1 MADRKDFELNE
12 FKKNFSEV
20 TKGEVLKFKN
30 DLKEAYEKYLHHG
43 PGSDGITLEEGVVEL
58 EKSKELN
65 EQFNRKREEY
75 VLAEKLFNLPISKYP
90 ELIKMEQDNI
100 MYEEIYSIFKSHQA
114 NVKEWSMMAWSKLDV
129 TQLTQG
135 TEEKEKKVRKL
146 QTKLPNPESISPFV
160 KLRTTIVGF
169 KDSLPLIQQ
178 LKIPAIQERHW
189 KKIMEETGKDLGE
202 INFKTMTLSKVF
214 DLELQNYEE

>member
-1 MADRKDFELNE
+1 MDNLPLSWVDLIEMADRKDFELNE
-12 FKKNFSEV
+12 FKRNFSEV

-30 DLKEAYEKYLHHG
+30 DLKEAYEKYLHGG
-43 PGSDGITLEEGVVEL
+43 PGSDHVQLEEGVIRL
-58 EKSKELN
+58 EESKEQN
-65 EQFNRKREEY
+65 ELFNRKREEY

-90 ELIKMEQDNI
+90 ELIKMEQDNL
-100 MYEEIYSIFKSHQA
+100 MYEEIYNIYKSHQA

-129 TQLTQG
+129 TQLTGG

-146 QTKLPNPESISPFV
+146 QNKLPNPESISPFV

-178 LKIPAIQERHW
+178 LKIPAI
-189 KKIMEETGKDLGE
+189 
-202 INFKTMTLSKVF
+202 
-214 DLELQNYEE
+214 

>member
-1 MADRKDFELNE
+1 MQHQVDNLAQQWADLLEMADRKDFELNE
-12 FKKNFSEV
+12 FKKNFSAV
-20 TKGEVLKFKN
+20 TKSEVNKFKA
-30 DLKEAYEKYLHHG
+30 DLKEAYEKYLHSG
-43 PGSDGITLEEGVVEL
+43 PGSDHITLEEGVVKL
-58 EKSKELN
+58 EESKELN
-65 EQFNRKREEY
+65 EMFSRKREEY

-129 TQLTQG
+129 TQLTSG

-146 QTKLPNPESISPFV
+146 QNKLPNPDSIAPFV

-169 KDSLPLIQQ
+169 KDSLPLIQ
-178 LKIPAIQERHW
+178 
-189 KKIMEETGKDLGE
+189 
-202 INFKTMTLSKVF
+202 
-214 DLELQNYEE
+214 

>member
-1 MADRKDFELNE
+1 
-12 FKKNFSEV
+12 
-20 TKGEVLKFKN
+20 
-30 DLKEAYEKYLHHG
+30 
-43 PGSDGITLEEGVVEL
+43 
-58 EKSKELN
+58 
-65 EQFNRKREEY
+65 
-75 VLAEKLFNLPISKYP
+75 
-90 ELIKMEQDNI
+90 
-100 MYEEIYSIFKSHQA
+100 
-114 NVKEWSMMAWSKLDV
+114 MMAWSKLDV
-129 TQLTQG
+129 TQLTGG

-146 QTKLPNPESISPFV
+146 QNKLPNPDSISPFV

-214 DLELQNYEE
+214 DLELQNYEEQVMAICQEAKEEAKNEENLQKIEIAWKVQNFEILPYKKGSELKGYAIKSPDEIRQLLEDNILIL

>member
-1 MADRKDFELNE
+1 VDNLPLSWVDLIEMADRKDFELNE
-12 FKKNFSEV
+12 FKRNFSEV

-30 DLKEAYEKYLHHG
+30 DLKEAYEKYLHGG
-43 PGSDGITLEEGVVEL
+43 PGSDHVQLEEGVIRL
-58 EKSKELN
+58 EESKEQN
-65 EQFNRKREEY
+65 ELFNRKREEY

-90 ELIKMEQDNI
+90 ELIKMEQDNL
-100 MYEEIYSIFKSHQA
+100 MYEEIYNIYKSHQA

-129 TQLTQG
+129 TQLTGG

-146 QTKLPNPESISPFV
+146 QNKLPNPESISPFV

-178 LKIPAIQERHW
+178 LKIPAI
-189 KKIMEETGKDLGE
+189 
-202 INFKTMTLSKVF
+202 
-214 DLELQNYEE
+214 